1 MKLKHI
7 LPVTLLAVL
16 ALAACDPVDS
26 TSDTS
31 SEEELTL
38 ASYVDDL
45 AVGVQAEGVLE
56 DILALLPA
64 ADVGFTTQ
72 TQDYL
77 EYSSADNYQLET
89 SVVASRY
96 DNDVLEVVLDS
107 QVAERVDGVWG
118 EFAPNYSSIE
128 TVWADATNINYVY
141 EEDGDPANAY
151 SFALAAD
158 ANAEVLDGYLAS
170 VGAVDD
176 IEYGIALAGEAYNYY
191 LTGDWNYVTLDSS
204 VEKVAAAGEDPEYV
218 VVEVASNIGY
228 MYSGQLAWGPGN
240 EGGFVERYYNYGV
253 EFYIVDGVVD
263 YIYLDEGSM
272 FQILYT
278 DSAATSETPAP
289 VIAGTS
295 ETPPSPIM
303 TNAEWDTYVTNVSTV
318 SAGELTYGSSI
329 YCYDISFSSESNGA
343 YNLAELPDVSA
354 FRVGDASDAGY
365 WIDVEAFLA

>member
-45 AVGVQAEGVLE
+45 AVGVQGEGVLE

-77 EYSSADNYQLET
+77 EYSSANNYQLET

-107 QVAERVDGVWG
+107 QVAVRVDGVWG
-118 EFAPNYSSIE
+118 EFEPNYSSIE

-141 EEDGDPANAY
+141 EEDGDPLNAY

-191 LTGDWNYVTLDSS
+191 VASTDWNYVTLDSS
-204 VEKVAAAGEDPEYV
+204 VEKVAAAGELPEYV
-218 VVEVASNIGY
+218 VLKAAANIGF

-240 EGGFVERYYNYGV
+240 EGVFVERFYSYGV
-253 EFYIVDGVVD
+253 EVYIVEGLVD
-263 YIYLDEGSM
+263 SIYLDEGSM
-272 FQILYT
+272 YQCLYT
-278 DSAATSETPAP
+278 DSTATGETL
-289 VIAGTS
+289 
-295 ETPPSPIM
+295 PPTVAEPPYLS
-303 TNAEWDTYVTNVSTV
+303 NAEWETYVTNVSTV
-318 SAGELTYGSSI
+318 TAGEVTYGASI
-329 YCYDISFSSESNGA
+329 YAYDIVFSSESNGA

>member
-118 EFAPNYSSIE
+118 EFAPYYSSIE

-141 EEDGDPANAY
+141 EEDGDPLNAY

-170 VGAVDD
+170 VGAVVS
-176 IEYGIALAGEAYNYY
+176 GSGSGRGFSRGFLCAAGYHSQHHAQNNHDRHNRY
-191 LTGDWNYVTLDSS
+191 DFFVHPKVASS
-204 VEKVAAAGEDPEYV
+204 VLTSFAYRP
-218 VVEVASNIGY
+218 NNQ
-228 MYSGQLAWGPGN
+228 GQSH
-240 EGGFVERYYNYGV
+240 R
-253 EFYIVDGVVD
+253 
-263 YIYLDEGSM
+263 
-272 FQILYT
+272 
-278 DSAATSETPAP
+278 
-289 VIAGTS
+289 
-295 ETPPSPIM
+295 
-303 TNAEWDTYVTNVSTV
+303 
-318 SAGELTYGSSI
+318 
-329 YCYDISFSSESNGA
+329 
-343 YNLAELPDVSA
+343 
-354 FRVGDASDAGY
+354 
-365 WIDVEAFLA
+365 

>member
-16 ALAACDPVDS
+16 ALAACDPEV
-26 TSDTS
+26 
-31 SEEELTL
+31 LTL
-38 ASYVDDL
+38 GGYVDDL
-45 AVGVQAEGVLE
+45 PVGVQAEGVLE

-77 EYSSADNYQLET
+77 EYSSVDNYQLET

-107 QVAERVDGVWG
+107 QVAQRVDGVWG

-141 EEDGDPANAY
+141 EEDGDPLNAY

-158 ANAEVLDGYLAS
+158 ANNEVLDGYLAS

-176 IEYGIALAGEAYNYY
+176 IEYGIASADEAYNFYVAS
-191 LTGDWNYVTLDSS
+191 TDWNYVTIGSS

-228 MYSGQLAWGPGN
+228 MYSGQLAWGAGN
-240 EGGFVERYYNYGV
+240 EGVFVERYYNYGV
-253 EFYIVDGVVD
+253 KFYIVDGVVD

-295 ETPPSPIM
+295 ETPPSPMM
-303 TNAEWDTYVTNVSTV
+303 TNAEWDTYVTNVPTV
-318 SAGELTYGSSI
+318 SAGELTYGASI
-329 YCYDISFSSESNGA
+329 YYYDISFSSESNGA
-343 YNLAELPDVSA
+343 YNLAELPDFSA

-365 WIDVEAFLA
+365 WIDIEAFLA